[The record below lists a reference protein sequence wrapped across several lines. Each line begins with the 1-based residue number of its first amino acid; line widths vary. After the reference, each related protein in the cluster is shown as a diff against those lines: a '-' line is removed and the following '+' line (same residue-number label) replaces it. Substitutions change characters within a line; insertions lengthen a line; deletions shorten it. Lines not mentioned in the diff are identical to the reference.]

1 MFNYK
6 YKLIKERQRLINLQ
20 YKIFENIFKIKRILN
35 KLHYEDRRLRIEVG
49 LGLPLNGVRFF
60 QKEEDYLKKLK
71 NSLEVIVFPEMT
83 HEIYN
88 SNDPK

>member
-1 MFNYK
+1 MFINYE
-6 YKLIKERQRLINLQ
+6 YELIKEHQKLINLQ

-35 KLHYEDRRLRIEVG
+35 KLHYKDRRLRIEVD

-71 NSLEVIVFPEMT
+71 NPLEAIVFPKMT
-83 HEIYN
+83 HEIRQLR
-88 SNDPK
+88 